1 MERIRSLYKKHFGVE
16 PASVEK
22 FPASGSNRQYFRLFS
37 HDGEAVIG
45 TIGEDPAENRAFVA
59 ISQEF
64 SRKGLPVPEVLET
77 SDDMSCYL
85 QNDLGSR
92 SLFEA
97 VAEGRKSGE
106 YSSDERS
113 LLVKTVSLLPALQ
126 FEGGRDLDYSVC
138 YPQSI
143 FDSRTINF
151 DLNYFKYCY
160 LKLSGIPFNEIL
172 LQDDFD
178 LLADDLLNRGPE
190 AFMYRD
196 FQARNVMLAGGNPYF
211 IDFQGG
217 RRGPVYY
224 DLASFIWQASARY
237 PSDLKEQLVSAYMD
251 AASEYLEVEESEFRE
266 NLMIFSLFR
275 TLQVLGAYGFR
286 GYIEKKS
293 HFIESIP
300 PALKNVKELA
310 DLGAMSRYPYLEK
323 IMRQLA
329 GSMPEKVHQP
339 DESGRLTVEVTS
351 FSYRKGIPEDRS
363 GNGGGFVFDCR
374 ALENPG
380 RYAPYKAYNG
390 LDANVIEFLEKDGGI
405 ITFLDRV
412 YALVDPQ
419 IEKYLE
425 RGFTHLMVSFGCT
438 GGQHRS
444 AYSAQHLAEH
454 VAAKYDV
461 NVIVRHTNLNIE
473 QKLR

>member
-1 MERIRSLYKKHFGVE
+1 MERIRALYRNHFGFE

-22 FPASGSNRQYFRLFS
+22 FPASGSNRQYFRLVS
-37 HDGEAVIG
+37 PGGESVIG
-45 TIGEDPAENRAFVA
+45 TIGEDPAENRAFVT

-64 SRKGLPVPEVLET
+64 CRKGLPVPDVLAV
-77 SDDMSCYL
+77 SDDLDCYL
-85 QNDLGSR
+85 QRDLGSF
-92 SLFEA
+92 SLFDA
-97 VAEGRKSGE
+97 VAGGRRSGE
-106 YSSDERS
+106 YSSDERN
-113 LLVKTVSLLPALQ
+113 LLVKTVSQLPALQ
-126 FEGGRDLDYSVC
+126 FVGGRGLDYEVC
-138 YPQSI
+138 YPQST
-143 FDSRTINF
+143 FDARTINF

-160 LKLSGIPFNEIL
+160 LKLSGVPFNEIL

-178 LLADDLLNRGPE
+178 RLAEDLQSRGPM

-196 FQARNVMLAGGNPYF
+196 FQARNVMLVDGSPYF

-237 PSDLKEQLVSAYMD
+237 PSDLKEELTGAYMA
-251 AASEYLEVEESEFRE
+251 AASEYMEVEEAEFRD

-300 PALKNVKELA
+300 PALKNVKELV
-310 DLGAMSRYPYLEK
+310 GAGAVSRYPYLEK
-323 IMRQLA
+323 IMTQLA
-329 GSMPEKVHQP
+329 GSVPEKAQQP
-339 DESGRLTVEVTS
+339 DDNGRLTVEVTS
-351 FSYRKGIPEDRS
+351 FSYRKGIPEDKS

-405 ITFLDRV
+405 VGFLDKV

-461 NVIVRHTNLNIE
+461 DVIVRHTNLNIE
-473 QKLR
+473 QKLK

>member
-1 MERIRSLYKKHFGVE
+1 MERLKELYREKFGCDA
-16 PASVEK
+16 ASVEK
-22 FPASGSNRQYFRLFS
+22 LPASGSNRHYCRMFS
-37 HDGEAVIG
+37 AEGEPVIG
-45 TIGEDPAENRAFVA
+45 TIGEDVAENRAFLA
-59 ISQEF
+59 ISKEF
-64 SRKGLPVPEVLET
+64 LKKGLPVPEVLAA
-77 SDDMSCYL
+77 SSDMSCYL
-85 QNDLGSR
+85 QQDLGSC

-97 VAEGRKSGE
+97 VAKGRSSGE
-106 YSSDERS
+106 YSEEERA

-126 FEGGRDLDYSVC
+126 FEGGRDLDFSVC
-138 YPQSI
+138 FPQSE
-143 FDSRTINF
+143 FDARNVSF

-160 LKLSGIPFNEIL
+160 LKLSGVPFNEIQ

-178 LLADDLLNRGPE
+178 RLTADLLGRGPMG
-190 AFMYRD
+190 FMYRD
-196 FQARNVMLAGGNPYF
+196 FQARNVMLVGGEPYF

-237 PSDLKEQLVSAYMD
+237 PASLKEELVNAYLDSASKYIEPD
-251 AASEYLEVEESEFRE
+251 HNQFRA
-266 NLMIFSLFR
+266 NLGLFSLFR

-286 GYIEKKS
+286 GYIEKKA
-293 HFIESIP
+293 HFLESIP
-300 PALKNVKELA
+300 PALKNVKELVES
-310 DLGAMSRYPYLEK
+310 GVISRYPYLEDVM
-323 IMRQLA
+323 MRLA
-329 GSMPEKVHQP
+329 GSLPDNAPKPET
-339 DESGRLTVEVTS
+339 SGRLTVEVTS

-380 RYAPYKAYNG
+380 RYAPYKAFNG

-405 ITFLDRV
+405 VKFLDKV
-412 YALVDPQ
+412 YAIVDPQ
-419 IEKYLE
+419 IEKYME

-461 NVIVRHTNLNIE
+461 DVIVRHTNLNIE
-473 QKLR
+473 QKLK